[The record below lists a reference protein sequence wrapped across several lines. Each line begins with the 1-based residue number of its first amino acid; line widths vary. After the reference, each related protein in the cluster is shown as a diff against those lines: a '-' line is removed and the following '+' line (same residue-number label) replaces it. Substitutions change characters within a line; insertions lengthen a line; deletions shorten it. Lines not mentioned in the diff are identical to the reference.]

1 MSYSAFQATVLIVM
15 LAFAI
20 FACILYFSAMKR
32 GDLEKVEKFD
42 SRVVDKKQKNTPK
55 KKD

>member
-1 MSYSAFQATVLIVM
+1 MSYAAFQATVLIVM
-15 LAFAI
+15 LCFAI

-42 SRVVDKKQKNTPK
+42 RRVVEK